1 MKVLNLDAAKS
12 MLWQSKDGKITVED
26 DFFISREA
34 RLFFEANNINVEVV
48 RNTEKG
54 GAAAAYTAKH
64 KKPEHMTS
72 LNGEKLVVK
81 NHPRIKLRGKMDSL
95 QADILRMEILA
106 GKYNET
112 ALIEDLEELLNYS
125 RQILA
130 AEVLEKPVDEIRL
143 FGLDEGDLRY
153 ISQHPDKYF
162 GIGHVPPEFSM
173 GEICVEL
180 NALRTRSRET
190 ELAAIDAFC
199 DPPRIERTDIIKA
212 LNRMS
217 SAIYIIYCKY
227 LQQSRM
233 CDRAEG

>member
-1 MKVLNLDAAKS
+1 MKVLNLEGAKE
-12 MLWQSKDGKITVED
+12 LLQKNKGGKIIVGND
-26 DFFISREA
+26 IFISREA
-34 RLFFEANNINVEVV
+34 KCFFETNDISVEIVHS
-48 RNTEKG
+48 TEKDSSAG
-54 GAAAAYTAKH
+54 SYTVKR

-72 LNGEKLVVK
+72 LNGDVLVVK

-106 GKYNET
+106 EKYNET
-112 ALIEDLEELLNYS
+112 ALVEALEELLKYS
-125 RQILA
+125 RQILS
-130 AEVLEKPVDEIRL
+130 AEVLEKPMDEIRL
-143 FGLDEGDLRY
+143 FGLDEGKLRY
-153 ISQHPDKYF
+153 ISQHPDEYF
-162 GIGHVPPEFSM
+162 GIGHIAPEFKM

-199 DPPRIERTDIIKA
+199 NPPRIERNDIIRA

-217 SAIYIIYCKY
+217 SAIYIIYCRY

-233 CDRAEG
+233 CDGAEG